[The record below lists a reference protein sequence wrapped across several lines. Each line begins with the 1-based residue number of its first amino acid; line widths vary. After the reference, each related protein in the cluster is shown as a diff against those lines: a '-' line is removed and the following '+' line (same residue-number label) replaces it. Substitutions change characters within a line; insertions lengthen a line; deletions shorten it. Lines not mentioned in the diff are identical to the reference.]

1 MLSRRSVVIH
11 EDDVGVHFTLTSERR
26 PIAGD
31 HSQPHCVRLA
41 LTETQIAF
49 ESILKCAIVIIVYGS
64 RWHGQRDLGAK
75 GFDCLV
81 DSADCDCI
89 RCYRF
94 DG

>member
-1 MLSRRSVVIH
+1 MLSRRLVVIH

-26 PIAGD
+26 PYRWRQ
-31 HSQPHCVRLA
+31 QPHCVRLA

-49 ESILKCAIVIIVYGS
+49 ESILKCAIVIVVYGNC
-64 RWHGQRDLGAK
+64 WHGQRDLGAK